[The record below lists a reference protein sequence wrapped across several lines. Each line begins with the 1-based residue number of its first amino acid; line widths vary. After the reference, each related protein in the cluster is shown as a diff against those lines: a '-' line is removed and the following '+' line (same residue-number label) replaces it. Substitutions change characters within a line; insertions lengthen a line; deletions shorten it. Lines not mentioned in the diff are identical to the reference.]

1 MSRVAE
7 MQSDRQL
14 LFSNRIAVEDIVQ
27 ICMTSE
33 DYKSVDTVKQALGSI
48 ARLGRAYC
56 VGSVYKQ

>member
-14 LFSNRIAVEDIVQ
+14 LFSSRIAVEDIVQ